1 MFDLVVCAVPLFL
14 LCLALEALSF
24 RLLPDEDELGYELRD
39 AATSLGMGVG
49 SVFVGFAWNIVTLA
63 AFAAIYTLSPF
74 HLPTVGAATWV
85 VLFFADDL
93 AYYWFHR
100 LHHTVRVLW
109 ASHVTHHSSQFF
121 NFSTALR
128 QSWTPMTLLPFWLP
142 LALFFPPWMILLQQ
156 SVSLLYQFFLHTERI
171 DRLWR
176 PMEVVLN
183 TPSHHRVHHGS
194 NDPYLDRNYGG
205 ILIVWD
211 RLFGTFEPEGERAVY
226 GLTANIDTYRPDRV
240 AFHEFGAVWRDVRAA
255 SSWRVRMGY
264 LLRGPGWAP
273 EPEPEFGDGRRVAL
287 PA

>member
-14 LCLALEALSF
+14 LCLVLEALSF
-24 RLLPDEDELGYELRD
+24 RLFPDEDELGYELRD
-39 AATSLGMGVG
+39 AATSVGMGVG

-63 AFAAIYTLSPF
+63 SFAAIYTVSPF
-74 HLPTVGAATWV
+74 HLPTGRAATWV

-142 LALFFPPWMILLQQ
+142 LAFFFPPWMILLQQ

-171 DRLWR
+171 NRLWW
-176 PMEVVLN
+176 PVEVVLN

-211 RLFGTFEPEGERAVY
+211 RLFGTFEPEGERVAY

-240 AFHEFGAVWRDVRAA
+240 AFHEFGAVWRDVRAT

-264 LLRGPGWAP
+264 LFRGPGWAP
-273 EPEPEFGDGRRVAL
+273 EPETGDRRRVAL